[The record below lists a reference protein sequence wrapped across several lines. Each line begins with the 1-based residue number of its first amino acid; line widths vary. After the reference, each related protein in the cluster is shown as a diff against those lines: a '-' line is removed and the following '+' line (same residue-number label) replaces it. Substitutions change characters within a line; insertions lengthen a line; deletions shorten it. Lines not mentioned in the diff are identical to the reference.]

1 MAAMI
6 DYLLDVHHMDIE
18 ADSENL
24 RDIFAAAHDSGTP
37 LNSAIFYRNLP
48 AVTKLLERGANP
60 EVAVYQAIDS
70 VLTRAYLPAVGP
82 LLDAGADPNGAFGH
96 AVDHLNFEAA
106 QVCLDKG
113 ADPSWVLRLQQAKA
127 AKKAAG
133 TFDRY
138 EDEEQGDGGLSSDD
152 DEELAAERERM
163 RNFVRSASTTR
174 AQSAAD
180 VATPTINQTH

>member
-1 MAAMI
+1 MAAMV

-24 RDIFAAAHDSGTP
+24 RDFFGAAHDSGTP
-37 LNSAIFYRNLP
+37 LNCAIFYQNLP

-70 VLTRAYLPAVGP
+70 VLTKAFLPAVGP
-82 LLDAGADPNGAFGH
+82 LLDAGADTDRAFEH

-106 QVCLDKG
+106 RLCLDKG
-113 ADPSWVLRLQQAKA
+113 ADPSRVLRLQQAKA
-127 AKKAAG
+127 AKKASGA
-133 TFDRY
+133 FDRY
-138 EDEEQGDGGLSSDD
+138 EDEEHGDGGFSSDD

-163 RNFVRSASTTR
+163 RDLVRSASTAR
-174 AQSAAD
+174 PQSTAD
-180 VATPTINQTH
+180 TAINHAH